1 MKRTIYIE
9 DGIIIGALHA
19 ARPEPQVD
27 RDALLGLAD
36 QLERESAELCR
47 RILETPLGLLSGWE
61 PAVAQ
66 NSAAIAS
73 RIREACGLTGRRSD
87 PYGID

>member
-1 MKRTIYIE
+1 MKRTICIK
-9 DGIIIGALHA
+9 DGIIIEAPHC
-19 ARPEPQVD
+19 ARPEPQID
-27 RDALLGLAD
+27 RDALLVLAD

-73 RIREACGLTGRRSD
+73 RIREACGLTERRSD
-87 PYGID
+87 PYEIK